1 MDVLS
6 KNLERILGKHNTKNS
21 LPMFFLKDLIWYYFI
36 VYVTYCIGSCIFG
49 KTLSKPPPPPPPPF
63 IKGGWDFPTMALMR
77 GGGGGVKSLLEMGEG
92 EPGMRVEG
100 GVLVMGGMGNF

>member
-49 KTLSKPPPPPPPPF
+49 KTLSKPPPPLPPVH
-63 IKGGWDFPTMALMR
+63 KGGMR
-77 GGGGGVKSLLEMGEG
+77 FSKNGFNRGNGKFILEVRGSHEWGPWFYNGE
-92 EPGMRVEG
+92 MR
-100 GVLVMGGMGNF
+100 NF

>member
-49 KTLSKPPPPPPPPF
+49 KTLSKPPPPLPPVH
-63 IKGGWDFPTMALMR
+63 KGGMR
-77 GGGGGVKSLLEMGEG
+77 FSKNGSNEGGGGVKSLVEMGEG

-100 GVLVMGGMGNF
+100 GVW